1 MEKYQQ
7 VNLYLDRNK
16 KGIECTMQALD
27 WDKTKYIDRS
37 KLYEHGQD
45 LNEWLTEKHS
55 LLQKPI
61 LKKIFRH
68 EHKRGRGLRP

>member
-1 MEKYQQ
+1 MEEFQQ

-16 KGIECTMQALD
+16 KGIECTTQALD
-27 WDKTKYIDRS
+27 WDNTKYIDRS
-37 KLYEHGQD
+37 KLYRHGQD
-45 LNEWLTEKHS
+45 LNEWLIEKHS

-61 LKKIFRH
+61 IKKILRH